1 MIIGMPVEIAP
12 GENRVA
18 LTPTGARS
26 LMRQGHRVIVESGAG
41 TGAGFPDAEYR
52 HAGVDIVRDP
62 GEVYGR
68 AELIVK
74 VAALLAP
81 EITCLR
87 KGQIVL
93 AFHHLAV
100 AGEDRLARL
109 RCSGATLIGYEMI
122 EDVGGELSVLHSM
135 SEIAGPLAVD
145 EAMRLLR
152 APAGGRKQR
161 PTGGPAGCDVGV
173 VILGAG
179 GVGSAAARAA
189 LDQGARVTV
198 LDIDGGALRRV
209 EKDLGHGLRT
219 NLAHPLQI
227 WRALG
232 SADILIGAVLVR
244 GQRAPHVVS
253 RTMVDAMKPGAVI
266 VDLSI
271 DQGGCVETSRPT
283 TLDDPIYSEKR
294 VTQYAVP
301 NMASAMAR
309 TASMALS
316 STTFPFV
323 QELSG
328 RGLRAALEKV
338 PGLASGVCLYRGMPV
353 STNLAQHLGVRALTL
368 RDVANTG

>member
-1 MIIGMPVEIAP
+1 M
-12 GENRVA
+12 
-18 LTPTGARS
+18 
-26 LMRQGHRVIVESGAG
+26 
-41 TGAGFPDAEYR
+41 
-52 HAGVDIVRDP
+52 
-62 GEVYGR
+62 
-68 AELIVK
+68 
-74 VAALLAP
+74 
-81 EITCLR
+81 
-87 KGQIVL
+87 
-93 AFHHLAV
+93 
-100 AGEDRLARL
+100 
-109 RCSGATLIGYEMI
+109 
-122 EDVGGELSVLHSM
+122 
-135 SEIAGPLAVD
+135 
-145 EAMRLLR
+145 
-152 APAGGRKQR
+152 
-161 PTGGPAGCDVGV
+161 
-173 VILGAG
+173 
-179 GVGSAAARAA
+179 
-189 LDQGARVTV
+189 TV